1 MNKKMVLTSC
11 GIIDSN
17 LKQNFYKLLD
27 KDISKVKIL
36 FITAAVYGENNSDTK
51 WIDDEFKTILDL
63 GIKKENIQEFKMD
76 YEIDLSLYDLV
87 YMLGGN
93 TFYLLKKI
101 RDTNFDLKL
110 KEAIENG
117 VIYVG
122 SSAGSVIMGS
132 TTELSLPY
140 DKNRVNLTDFSG
152 LKLFDGIIIPHAN
165 RKREYI
171 AKKQEEYKN
180 RIFTIDDDHGI
191 IVENDIVKKF

>member
-11 GIIDSN
+11 GIIDST
-17 LKQNFYKLLD
+17 LKQNFYKLLN

-36 FITAAVYGENNSDTK
+36 FITAAVDSENNSDTK
-51 WIDDEFKTILDL
+51 WIDDEFKSILDL
-63 GIKKENIQEFKMD
+63 GVKKENIQEFKID
-76 YEIDLSLYDLV
+76 YEIDLSLYDV
-87 YMLGGN
+87 IYMLGGN

-101 RDTNFDLKL
+101 REAKFDLKL

-140 DKNRVNLTDFSG
+140 DKNRVNLTDFAG

-165 RKREYI
+165 RKREYV
-171 AKKQEEYKN
+171 AKNKRNIKMKFSQLKIIMELLLKM
-180 RIFTIDDDHGI
+180 TI
-191 IVENDIVKKF
+191 